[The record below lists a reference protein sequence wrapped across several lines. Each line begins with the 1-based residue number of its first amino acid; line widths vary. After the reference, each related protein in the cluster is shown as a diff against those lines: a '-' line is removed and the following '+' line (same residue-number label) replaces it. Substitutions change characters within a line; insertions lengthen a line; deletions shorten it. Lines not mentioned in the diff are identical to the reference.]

1 MLPYIVTFT
10 LSTVLLLFAEKSQY
24 SIVRRVFIIVGI
36 LLPTLLA
43 GFRADTI
50 GTDVLVYGKSSYLDA
65 VNSTGFSNF
74 FSTRVTSVLS
84 DPAYYF
90 ITYLLSLVVK
100 DYHLGFFVY
109 SLITCGFMYFALKRC
124 KKMYNTPIWF
134 GMLLFYLTIYNYSL
148 NLMRQCIAI
157 SILFYAW
164 TYLANKQYKMY
175 ALFNIIAIL
184 FHSSAIIGLVILPVY
199 LLLRENRNKKTSTKI
214 IQGGIVVVG
223 IVVLLAVST
232 TLIDSLVGF
241 GLLRDNYL
249 NYLTGGSFAG
259 NNGVDYVTLL
269 QYVITIIFGILLY
282 RKLKNKNIECM
293 FLIMCIG
300 FLLLTKFGTMIST
313 YISRIGYY
321 FMPFQILLL
330 CNTFKAFNKKSQIIW
345 GTIIIGITFFFWWY
359 TFVFKGYNATVP
371 YLFY

>member
-124 KKMYNTPIWF
+124 KKMYNIPIWF

-148 NLMRQCIAI
+148 NIMRQCIAI

-164 TYLANKQYKMY
+164 TYLANRQYKMY

-184 FHSSAIIGLVILPVY
+184 FHSSAIIGLVILPIY

-249 NYLTGGSFAG
+249 NYLSGGKYAG
-259 NNGVDYVTLL
+259 NNGVDYVTIL
-269 QYVITIIFGILLY
+269 QYVITIGIGVLLY
-282 RKLKNKNIECM
+282 RKLKDKNIECM
-293 FLIMCIG
+293 FLIVSVSILFMAN
-300 FLLLTKFGTMIST
+300 FGSMIST

-330 CNTFKAFNKKSQIIW
+330 GNTLKVFNKKSQIIW

-359 TFVFKGYNATVP
+359 TFVFRGYNETVP

>member
-43 GFRADTI
+43 GFRADII

-124 KKMYNTPIWF
+124 KKMYNIPIWF

-148 NLMRQCIAI
+148 NIMRQCIAI

-164 TYLANKQYKMY
+164 TYLANRQYKMY

-184 FHSSAIIGLVILPVY
+184 FHSSAIIGLVILPIY

-223 IVVLLAVST
+223 IAILLVVGT

-259 NNGVDYVTLL
+259 NNGVEFMVIL
-269 QYVITIIFGILLY
+269 QYAICIAFGILFY
-282 RKLKNKNIECM
+282 RKLKNKNIECI
-293 FLIMCIG
+293 FLIVSVAVLFMAN
-300 FLLLTKFGTMIST
+300 FGSMIST

-330 CNTFKAFNKKSQIIW
+330 SNTLKAFNKRSQIIW

-359 TFVFKGYNATVP
+359 TFVFRGYNETVP